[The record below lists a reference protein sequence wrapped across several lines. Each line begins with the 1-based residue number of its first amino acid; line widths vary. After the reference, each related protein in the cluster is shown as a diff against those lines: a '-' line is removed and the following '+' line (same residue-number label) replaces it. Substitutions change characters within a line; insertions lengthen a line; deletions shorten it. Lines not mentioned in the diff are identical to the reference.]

1 VYVAASAARLE
12 MLPFA
17 AGVVEGVAMDY
28 GWDCIVVGA
37 GPAGLSAALTL
48 GRARRRVLVLDSGAP
63 RNFAAHAMHGVLGHD
78 GLAPAALRARGVE
91 ELARYGIELCAAE
104 VDPAEARAIEGG
116 VEVEG
121 HTARALILAT
131 GLLDETPAIEGF
143 EAIYG
148 VSAHTCPYCDGWE
161 HRDERIAVLAPVL
174 GGVHLGRLLR
184 QWSGDV
190 VVLTGGGPGVDADGE
205 AQLAEIGVP
214 VVREPIERFVA
225 HDGRLT
231 AIELTGRP
239 PLTRDALFFHVGF
252 RPRTALAA
260 AIGCALGDDGFV
272 IAAEGDRQTSVDRVY
287 AAGNC
292 IDPMQTVPLAT
303 GDGARAALAV
313 NARLVGEGVLQPRV
327 PPVSGGV
334 AGV

>member
-28 GWDCIVVGA
+28 DWDCIVVGA

-225 HDGRLT
+225 DDGRLT
-231 AIELTGRP
+231 AIELIGGP
-239 PLTRDALFFHVGF
+239 PLERDALFFHIAMQA
-252 RPRTALAA
+252 RTALAGGL
-260 AIGCALGDDGFV
+260 GCALNEGGFV
-272 IAAEGDRQTSVDRVY
+272 IAAEQDRQTNVDRVY

-292 IDPMQTVPLAT
+292 ADPMHNVPLAT
-303 GDGARAALAV
+303 ADGARAALAV
-313 NARLVGEGVLQPRV
+313 NVRLAEEGVLQPRAV
-327 PPVSGGV
+327 G
-334 AGV
+334 ATR